1 MQLLTAPPD
10 CLPLLFPTQVLCI
23 RMADSAQEAV
33 DKLRHHWVLDPWYSG
48 LTAEDHMRT
57 QLYKD
62 KAARKAARRESA
74 ARNLKLS
81 EFLKELGLRVEVRA
95 PAEGVELV
103 RVAQLTMRTNQMN
116 STMQRFASEQELQA
130 WLAAGCQREGG
141 KTRWIRAG
149 WCADRIG
156 AYGMVACAL
165 CRLSPHS
172 TVCM

>member
-1 MQLLTAPPD
+1 
-10 CLPLLFPTQVLCI
+10 
-23 RMADSAQEAV
+23 MADSAQEAV

-48 LTAEDHMRT
+48 MTAEDHMRT

-81 EFLKELGLRVEVRA
+81 EFLRELGLRVEVRA
-95 PAEGVELV
+95 PAEGAEFA

-116 STMQRFASEQELQA
+116 STMQRFASEQDLES
-130 WLAAGCQREGG
+130 WLGPGYQRAGANN
-141 KTRWIRAG
+141 RWIRAG

-165 CRLSPHS
+165 CRLSPLS
-172 TVCM
+172 TVCVIYV